1 MMQPKKFDMTYIF
14 GSGRS
19 NYIYSEENFPKEF
32 FYGYFD
38 MRNKLDHINFIEFI
52 PKNKKG
58 VFNTFLF
65 FLSKLLRKVTKLSF
79 FIENVCTF
87 KNFRTLLQTKHIV
100 LTNDR
105 IGISL
110 LPLLIIFKIFK
121 INKSTVFVMGLLAKD
136 TDNLISHIFQRY
148 FLTIFFKSVNN
159 FIFLSKGECEQ
170 AKVSFKKH
178 REKFYFIPFCVD
190 TTFWKDSN
198 NSDREII
205 LFIGNDGRREYNF
218 VLQLASRMPEYK
230 FIFIT
235 SNINKKDLLSKNVT
249 LIKGQWNEKLLSDL
263 EIRDIY
269 NKSILSIIPIK
280 NSYQPSGQSVAL
292 QSMAMNVPVMI
303 TNTSGFWD
311 KDTFLDNKNI
321 FFIEKN
327 NIETWKK
334 RIDKV
339 IEDKDLLKQV
349 TLNSKKLVN
358 ERYNTNLFFKT
369 LEKIIEDN

>member
-1 MMQPKKFDMTYIF
+1 MMQSKKLNMTYIF

-19 NYIYSEENFPKEF
+19 NYINSDENFPKEF

-38 MRNKLDHINFIEFI
+38 MRKKLDHLNLIEFL
-52 PKNKKG
+52 PKKKKR
-58 VFNTFLF
+58 VLNTFFF

-79 FIENVCTF
+79 FIENVCTY
-87 KNFRTLLQTKHIV
+87 KNFRTLLKTNHIV

-105 IGISL
+105 IGTSL
-110 LPLLIIFKIFK
+110 LPFLIIFRIFK

-136 TDNLISHIFQRY
+136 TNNLISHIFQRY

-170 AKVSFKKH
+170 AKVSFKKYKD
-178 REKFYFIPFCVD
+178 KFYFIPFCVD
-190 TTFWKDSN
+190 TNFWKDSN
-198 NSDREII
+198 NSDKEII

-218 VLQLASRMPEYK
+218 VLQLASEMPEYK

-269 NKSILSIIPIK
+269 NNSILSIIPIK

-303 TNTSGFWD
+303 TDTSGFWD
-311 KDTFLDNKNI
+311 KDAFIDNKNI
-321 FFIEKN
+321 FFIKKN
-327 NIETWKK
+327 NIDIWKK
-334 RIDKV
+334 RINEV
-339 IEDKDLLKQV
+339 IEDKDLLKEV
-349 TLNSKKLVN
+349 TRNSNKLVN
-358 ERYNTNLFFKT
+358 EQYNTNLFYKA
-369 LEKIIEDN
+369 LQEIIDNN

>member
-1 MMQPKKFDMTYIF
+1 MMQPKKLDMTYIF

-19 NYIYSEENFPKEF
+19 NYIYSDENFPKEF

-38 MRNKLDHINFIEFI
+38 MRKKLDHLNLIEFL
-52 PKNKKG
+52 PKKKKR
-58 VFNTFLF
+58 VLNTFLF

-110 LPLLIIFKIFK
+110 LPLLIIFRIFK

-136 TDNLISHIFQRY
+136 TNNLISHIFQRY
-148 FLTIFFKSVNN
+148 FLIIFFKSVNN

-170 AKVSFKKH
+170 AKVSFKKY

-190 TTFWKDSN
+190 TNFWKDSN
-198 NSDREII
+198 NSDRETI

-218 VLQLASRMPEYK
+218 VTQLASRMPENK

-235 SNINKKDLLSKNVT
+235 SNINKEDLLSKNVT

-311 KDTFLDNKNI
+311 KDIFLDNKNI

-327 NIETWKK
+327 NIEIWKK

-339 IEDKDLLKQV
+339 IEDKDLLKEV
-349 TLNSKKLVN
+349 TRNSKNLVN
-358 ERYNTNLFFKT
+358 ERYNTNLFYQT
-369 LEKIIEDN
+369 LEKIIDDN